1 MRQRKRGSDTASQV
15 LFLPKTKTTQNKK
28 PLVSQNSQGAAPAQ
42 EAGADGADTAAS
54 WSSEDNPNS

>member
-1 MRQRKRGSDTASQV
+1 MRQGKRGSDTASEV
-15 LFLPKTKTTQNKK
+15 LFLPKTKTKQNKK
-28 PLVSQNSQGAAPAQ
+28 PLVSQNSQEAAPEE